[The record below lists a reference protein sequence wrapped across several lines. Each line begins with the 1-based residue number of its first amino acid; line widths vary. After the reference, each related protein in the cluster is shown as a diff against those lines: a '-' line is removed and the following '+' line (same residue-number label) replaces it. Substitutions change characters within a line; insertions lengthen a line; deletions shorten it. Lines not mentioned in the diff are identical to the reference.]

1 MIVTFKSKAGSDTA
15 YFKNIALK
23 LLMMMG
29 RDDKVP
35 SAFYAED
42 VPAALQSLQQALA
55 KLKQEQEQEQEKEK
69 EQPQDDEADIN
80 QQQVKSEH
88 VSIET
93 RAQPLI
99 TLLTKAVKKQES
111 VFWE

>member
-55 KLKQEQEQEQEKEK
+55 KLKQEQEQEK

>member
-55 KLKQEQEQEQEKEK
+55 KLKQEQQQ
-69 EQPQDDEADIN
+69 EQPQEDEADIN